1 MMKMQ
6 QAAMMAQ
13 QTGQP
18 PMPPPPDEDILRTSQ
33 LWQEITS
40 DMLGD
45 TDLDVYIDLAS
56 MSPVTEEVQRNSWNQ
71 VLALL
76 TNQQILFVMAMSP
89 VLLRKTL
96 ALYGIRSEQEI
107 QEVQRVAQMVIGTQM
122 QMAQQQQ
129 IQGAAEAAG
138 KAGVNPQLVQAL
150 TQEAQGG
157 INGASPGTS
166 AIPEAQSMMSDLS
179 AVGGGPPVA

>member
-1 MMKMQ
+1 
-6 QAAMMAQ
+6 
-13 QTGQP
+13 
-18 PMPPPPDEDILRTSQ
+18 
-33 LWQEITS
+33 
-40 DMLGD
+40 
-45 TDLDVYIDLAS
+45 
-56 MSPVTEEVQRNSWNQ
+56 
-71 VLALL
+71 
-76 TNQQILFVMAMSP
+76 
-89 VLLRKTL
+89 LLRKTL
-96 ALYGIRSEQEI
+96 SLYGIRSEQEI
-107 QEVQRVAQMVIGTQM
+107 QEVQRVAQMVIGMQM

-179 AVGGGPPVA
+179 AVGGGPPIA